1 MEKVS
6 EESNSNIHLALVHFP
21 VYNKSGEV
29 IVSSVTTL
37 DVHDISRVC
46 RTYGVGT
53 FYVITPLKTQQELV
67 ERLVSHW
74 LTGHGAEYNPTRKEA
89 LLKTVVK
96 NNLDEVVKEIT
107 EETGI
112 KPCVIVTGARQ
123 APQSIG
129 YEALKKE
136 LKQEKSHLLV
146 FGTGWGLEKN
156 LIKNA
161 DHSLVPIEGINGFN
175 HLPVRG
181 AISIILDRLLGLREL
196 PVD

>member
-1 MEKVS
+1 MAEV
-6 EESNSNIHLALVHFP
+6 SNSNIHLALVHFP
-21 VYNKSGEV
+21 VYNKFGEV

-37 DVHDISRVC
+37 DIHDISRAC
-46 RTYGVGT
+46 RTFGVGT

-67 ERLVSHW
+67 HRLIGHW
-74 LTGHGAEYNPTRKEA
+74 LEGFGAEYNPTRKEA

-96 NNLDEVVKEIT
+96 NNLEEAVKEVS
-107 EETGI
+107 EQSGK
-112 KPCVIVTGARQ
+112 KPRIIVTGAKR
-123 APQSIG
+123 APRSIG

-136 LKQEKSHLLV
+136 FKQGEPNLLV
-146 FGTGWGLEKN
+146 FGTGWGLEKK

-161 DHSLVPIEGINGFN
+161 DHALLTNGGSDGFN

-181 AISIILDRLLGLREL
+181 AISIILDRLLGNREL

>member
-21 VYNKSGEV
+21 VYNKSGEI

-112 KPCVIVTGARQ
+112 KPCVIVTGAREVH
-123 APQSIG
+123 QSIG
-129 YEALKKE
+129 YKALKKQ
-136 LKQEKSHLLV
+136 LEKGKPHLLV

-161 DHSLVPIEGINGFN
+161 DHSLLPIKGINEFN

-181 AISIILDRLLGLREL
+181 AISIIVDRLLGLREL
-196 PVD
+196 SVD

>member
-1 MEKVS
+1 M
-6 EESNSNIHLALVHFP
+6 
-21 VYNKSGEV
+21 
-29 IVSSVTTL
+29 
-37 DVHDISRVC
+37 
-46 RTYGVGT
+46 GT

-67 ERLVSHW
+67 ERLIGHW

-89 LLKTVVK
+89 LLKTVV
-96 NNLDEVVKEIT
+96 NNSLDEAVKEIT
-107 EETGI
+107 EDTGT
-112 KPCVIVTGARQ
+112 KPRVIVTGAKQ

-136 LKQEKSHLLV
+136 LKQGKPHLLV

-156 LIKNA
+156 LVKNA
-161 DHSLVPIEGINGFN
+161 DHSLLPIEGVNGFN

-196 PVD
+196 PAD

>member
-1 MEKVS
+1 MEKVI

-53 FYVITPLKTQQELV
+53 FYVITPLKTQQELL

-123 APQSIG
+123 AAESIG

-136 LKQEKSHLLV
+136 LKQGKPHLLV
-146 FGTGWGLEKN
+146 FGTGW
-156 LIKNA
+156 
-161 DHSLVPIEGINGFN
+161 
-175 HLPVRG
+175 
-181 AISIILDRLLGLREL
+181 
-196 PVD
+196 

>member
-1 MEKVS
+1 MTEVAKA
-6 EESNSNIHLALVHFP
+6 NIHLALVHFP

-29 IVSSVTTL
+29 VVSSVTTL

-67 ERLVSHW
+67 ERLVGHW
-74 LTGHGAEYNPTRKEA
+74 LKGYGAEYNPTRKEA

-96 NNLDEVVKEIT
+96 NNLDDAVKDIT
-107 EETGI
+107 EQSGK
-112 KPCVIVTGARQ
+112 KPRIVVTGAKK
-123 APQSIG
+123 APKSIG
-129 YEALKKE
+129 YEALKNE
-136 LKQEKSHLLV
+136 LKQGDPTLMV

-156 LIKNA
+156 LVQSA
-161 DHSLVPIEGINGFN
+161 DHALLPIDGVNGFN

-181 AISIILDRLLGLREL
+181 AISIILDRLLGHRET

>member
-67 ERLVSHW
+67 ERLVNHW

>member
-1 MEKVS
+1 MTEV
-6 EESNSNIHLALVHFP
+6 SNIHLALVHFP

-29 IVSSVTTL
+29 VVSSVTTL

-67 ERLVSHW
+67 ERLVGHW
-74 LTGHGAEYNPTRKEA
+74 LKGYGAEYNPTRKEA

-96 NNLDEVVKEIT
+96 NNLDDAVKEIT
-107 EETGI
+107 EQSGK
-112 KPCVIVTGARQ
+112 KPRIVVTGAKK
-123 APQSIG
+123 APKSIG
-129 YEALKKE
+129 YEALKNE
-136 LKQEKSHLLV
+136 LKQGDPTLMV

-156 LIKNA
+156 LVQSA
-161 DHSLVPIEGINGFN
+161 DHALLPIEGVNGFN

-181 AISIILDRLLGLREL
+181 AISIILDRLLGHRETL
-196 PVD
+196 VD

>member
-1 MEKVS
+1 MKQVAEV
-6 EESNSNIHLALVHFP
+6 SNSNIHLALVHFP

-37 DVHDISRVC
+37 DIHDISRVC

-67 ERLVSHW
+67 GRLIGHW
-74 LTGHGAEYNPTRKEA
+74 LNGYGAEYNPTRKEA

-96 NNLDEVVKEIT
+96 NNLNDVIKEIT
-107 EETGI
+107 EES
-112 KPCVIVTGARQ
+112 KKKLRVIVTGAKK

-136 LKQEKSHLLV
+136 LKKDEPSLLV

-156 LIKNA
+156 LIQNA
-161 DHSLVPIEGINGFN
+161 DHVLLPIEGINGFN

-181 AISIILDRLLGLREL
+181 AIAIILDRLLGLRE
-196 PVD
+196 PSVD

>member
-1 MEKVS
+1 M
-6 EESNSNIHLALVHFP
+6 
-21 VYNKSGEV
+21 
-29 IVSSVTTL
+29 
-37 DVHDISRVC
+37 
-46 RTYGVGT
+46 
-53 FYVITPLKTQQELV
+53 
-67 ERLVSHW
+67 
-74 LTGHGAEYNPTRKEA
+74 TGHGAEYNPTRKEA

-96 NNLDEVVKEIT
+96 NNLDEVVNEIT

-136 LKQEKSHLLV
+136 FKKKKPHLLV

-161 DHSLVPIEGINGFN
+161 DHSLLPIEGINGFN

>member
-1 MEKVS
+1 MKQVAEV
-6 EESNSNIHLALVHFP
+6 SNSNIHLALVHFP

-37 DVHDISRVC
+37 DIHDISRVC

-67 ERLVSHW
+67 GRLIGHW
-74 LTGHGAEYNPTRKEA
+74 LNGYGAEYNPTRKEA

-96 NNLDEVVKEIT
+96 NNLNDVIKEIT
-107 EETGI
+107 EESE
-112 KPCVIVTGARQ
+112 KKLRVIVTGAKK

-136 LKQEKSHLLV
+136 LKKDEPSLLV

-156 LIKNA
+156 LIQNA
-161 DHSLVPIEGINGFN
+161 DHVLLPIEGINGFN

-181 AISIILDRLLGLREL
+181 AIAIILDRLLGLRE
-196 PVD
+196 PSVD

>member
-1 MEKVS
+1 MAEV
-6 EESNSNIHLALVHFP
+6 SNSNNHLALVHFP
-21 VYNKSGEV
+21 VYNKTGEV

-37 DVHDISRVC
+37 DVHDISRAC
-46 RTYGVGT
+46 RTFGVGT

-67 ERLVSHW
+67 QRLIGHW
-74 LTGHGAEYNPTRKEA
+74 LEGFGGEYNPSRKEA

-96 NNLDEVVKEIT
+96 NNLEEAVKEISEQSGKKT
-107 EETGI
+107 R
-112 KPCVIVTGARQ
+112 VIVTGAKR
-123 APQSIG
+123 AARSIG
-129 YEALKKE
+129 YEALKNE
-136 LKQEKSHLLV
+136 FKQGEPNLLV

-161 DHSLVPIEGINGFN
+161 DHALLPIEGSDGFN

-181 AISIILDRLLGLREL
+181 AISLILDRLLGIRVL